1 MYFMPS
7 SDGSELKLLD
17 GDGYPGRCDLPRLL
31 EHGDVHGFVFHV
43 FDYYLQLLSR
53 KSSQVLRDGREA
65 RRVFVLSHQTV
76 GHESARNA
84 PSIEPGSPLPH
95 VPPSG
100 QVVGGC

>member
-43 FDYYLQLLSR
+43 FDYYL
-53 KSSQVLRDGREA
+53 
-65 RRVFVLSHQTV
+65 
-76 GHESARNA
+76 
-84 PSIEPGSPLPH
+84 
-95 VPPSG
+95 
-100 QVVGGC
+100 